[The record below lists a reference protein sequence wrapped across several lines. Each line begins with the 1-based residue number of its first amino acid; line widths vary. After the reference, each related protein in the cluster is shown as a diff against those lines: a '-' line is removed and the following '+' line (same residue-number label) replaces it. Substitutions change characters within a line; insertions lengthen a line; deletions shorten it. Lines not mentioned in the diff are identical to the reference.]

1 MIIEEYSYA
10 SRKICWM
17 TLQELQTKINSISM
31 TKLISCRATTPDST
45 DTRNWSQIYYEY
57 RVR

>member
-1 MIIEEYSYA
+1 MSIEEYSYA
-10 SRKICWM
+10 HRKISWA
-17 TLQELQTKINSISM
+17 TLQELQTIINSIAM